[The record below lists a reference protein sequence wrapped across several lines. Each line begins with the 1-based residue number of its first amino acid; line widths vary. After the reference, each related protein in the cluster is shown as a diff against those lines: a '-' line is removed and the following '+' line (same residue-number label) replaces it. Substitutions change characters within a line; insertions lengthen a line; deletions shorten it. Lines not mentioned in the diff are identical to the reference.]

1 MRQSKRAQTEPTD
14 PKAAHV
20 VISLYPFSENT
31 QATVALVRGY
41 HPRAE
46 RLRVWSGYI
55 PVARADLAGLAPV
68 LVTRL
73 LCDALARSLPGPDG
87 EPLHPTTDMAGAAG
101 SASPGGP
108 QGGVPGQLEL
118 PL

>member
-1 MRQSKRAQTEPTD
+1 MTRSKNDKKEETD
-14 PKAAHV
+14 PRAAHV

-46 RLRVWSGYI
+46 RLRIWSGYI
-55 PVARADLAGLAPV
+55 PVSRADLAGHPPV

-73 LCDALARSLPGPDG
+73 LCDALARALPGPDG
-87 EPLHPTTDMAGAAG
+87 EPLVPPTDTAPQGA
-101 SASPGGP
+101 SAPLEGP
-108 QGGVPGQLEL
+108 RGGVPGQLLL

>member
-1 MRQSKRAQTEPTD
+1 MTRSENDKKEPTD

-55 PVARADLAGLAPV
+55 PVARSDLAGLAPV

-87 EPLHPTTDMAGAAG
+87 EPLAPTTDTAPQGA

-108 QGGVPGQLEL
+108 QGGVTGQLEL